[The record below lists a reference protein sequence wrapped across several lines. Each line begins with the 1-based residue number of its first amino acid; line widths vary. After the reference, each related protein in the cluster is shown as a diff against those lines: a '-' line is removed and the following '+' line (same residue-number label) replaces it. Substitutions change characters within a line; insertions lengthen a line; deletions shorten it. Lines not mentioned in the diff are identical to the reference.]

1 VSASKKKQNK
11 AALAINQQKNS
22 ATKIRLNKNSKAIDK
37 IMRISTNP

>member
-22 ATKIRLNKNSKAIDK
+22 ATK
-37 IMRISTNP
+37 NPPEQK